1 MVQDFDMGSGHTR
14 ISPVEINDVSV
25 VDEYTTRRMQG
36 KLFRAISEQKFKL
49 ARILVEGGIDVN
61 CSLRTGITPL
71 MIACDQLVNRQWK
84 RMQRHLIRALLLS
97 NADVEA
103 QDNFGRT
110 ALMYAYLTGDIQ
122 LIRLFEVHGSSA
134 TGIETITLSRR
145 VPRHSVAISSN
156 LGVHF
161 LRWESVDFQDAIV

>member
-1 MVQDFDMGSGHTR
+1 
-14 ISPVEINDVSV
+14 
-25 VDEYTTRRMQG
+25 
-36 KLFRAISEQKFKL
+36 
-49 ARILVEGGIDVN
+49 
-61 CSLRTGITPL
+61 

-84 RMQRHLIRALLLS
+84 GMQRHLIRALLLS

-134 TGIETITLSRR
+134 TGIETITLSRG

>member
-1 MVQDFDMGSGHTR
+1 
-14 ISPVEINDVSV
+14 
-25 VDEYTTRRMQG
+25 
-36 KLFRAISEQKFKL
+36 
-49 ARILVEGGIDVN
+49 
-61 CSLRTGITPL
+61 
-71 MIACDQLVNRQWK
+71 
-84 RMQRHLIRALLLS
+84 MQRHLIRALLLS

-145 VPRHSVAISSN
+145 VPRHNFCSEIALNNLPCIRLVVCSSTTLTSFISTGLIRVCPDPMSKSWTTMSVFT
-156 LGVHF
+156 LVF
-161 LRWESVDFQDAIV
+161 VM